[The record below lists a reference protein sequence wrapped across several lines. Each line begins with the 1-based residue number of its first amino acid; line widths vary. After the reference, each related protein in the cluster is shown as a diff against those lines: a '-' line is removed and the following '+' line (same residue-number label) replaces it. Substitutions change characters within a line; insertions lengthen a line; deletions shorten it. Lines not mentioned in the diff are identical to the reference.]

1 MESRRR
7 NWRATSLQ
15 AALWIAVGIHW
26 LPLPG
31 LLGATHLVSLYAL
44 DAPLQPTVA
53 LLLQHRALLFA
64 LLSLP
69 LALAL
74 RGHGSLRTGCLLLLA
89 SDLAFAALCLQHWP
103 IAAGLQRVLLFDL
116 LSIGLLLAGLLL
128 GTWLAT
134 DPHRRAPDADQALR
148 R

>member
-1 MESRRR
+1 MTAVRVG
-7 NWRATSLQ
+7 
-15 AALWIAVGIHW
+15 LWIAVGIHW

-31 LLGATHLVSLYAL
+31 LLGATHLASLYAL

-69 LALAL
+69 LVLAL
-74 RGHGSLRTGCLLLLA
+74 RGHGSLRSGCLLLLA

-116 LSIGLLLAGLLL
+116 LSIGLLTAGLLL
-128 GTWLAT
+128 GTRPAA
-134 DPHRRAPDADQALR
+134 DPHRRAPDADQTLR

>member
-1 MESRRR
+1 MT
-7 NWRATSLQ
+7 AVQ
-15 AALWIAVGIHW
+15 AGLWIAVGIHW

-31 LLGATHLVSLYAL
+31 LLGPASLVSMYGLE
-44 DAPLQPTVA
+44 APLPPSVA

-74 RGHGSLRTGCLLLLA
+74 RGHGSLRTGALLLLA

-103 IAAGLQRVLLFDL
+103 LAAGLQRVLLFDL
-116 LSIGLLLAGLLL
+116 LSIGLLAVGLLL
-128 GTWLAT
+128 SCRSAAGPGT
-134 DPHRRAPDADQALR
+134 RAPDANQTLR

>member
-1 MESRRR
+1 MI
-7 NWRATSLQ
+7 AVT
-15 AALWIAVGIHW
+15 AGLWIAVGIHW

-31 LLGATHLVSLYAL
+31 LLGPANLVPMYGL
-44 DAPLQPTVA
+44 DAPLQPSVA

-74 RGHGSLRTGCLLLLA
+74 RGHGSLRSGCLLLLG

-103 IAAGLQRVLLFDL
+103 LNAGPQRVLLFDL
-116 LSIGLLLAGLLL
+116 LSIALLVVGLLPGCQRAAG
-128 GTWLAT
+128 
-134 DPHRRAPDADQALR
+134 PDTQTPGAGQTLR